1 MLRWI
6 LLPKTLTH
14 TEPEVLLDGEKRV
27 GKMAD
32 LPEDMVVR
40 GSIVFEYPVQ
50 VESQYMMEEAAA
62 ICRLKEDWCV
72 MRAGC
77 PGTRSMK
84 MPPTHISS
92 QNSYDPNTYLCALQ
106 RLSLPQDS
114 DVNDFIFGLLNRRG
128 QGKKVQVS
136 DSCQDP
142 RHQNLPSAL
151 CHDPVGRVPLQ
162 NTFTL

>member
-50 VESQYMMEEAAA
+50 VESQYMMEEAAP
-62 ICRLKEDWCV
+62 ICRL
-72 MRAGC
+72 
-77 PGTRSMK
+77 
-84 MPPTHISS
+84 
-92 QNSYDPNTYLCALQ
+92 Q
-106 RLSLPQDS
+106 RRL
-114 DVNDFIFGLLNRRG
+114 V
-128 QGKKVQVS
+128 
-136 DSCQDP
+136 CYE
-142 RHQNLPSAL
+142 
-151 CHDPVGRVPLQ
+151 GRVPRDKVNEDAPNSYFLPE
-162 NTFTL
+162 FI